1 MPEAKVQRHLA
12 MARQPRRLCESLRGL
27 EYLAARQEIM
37 LQQLRSLSPPS
48 CPTKSKG
55 AFSQFGQQSASR
67 KFDIAS
73 KAKRGKN
80 NQARMGTIPSE
91 TIEQIAAAN
100 DIVEVIGSYFP
111 LKRAG
116 ANFRALCPFHQEK
129 TPSFMVSPSRQTFHC
144 FGCGAGGSVFRFV
157 VDYEH
162 VDFPTAVRK
171 LAARA
176 GITVVEKSGR
186 RGAGDEERQRELR
199 QRLLKLHGEAAQ
211 WFHENLIK
219 REVGKAARGYLRS
232 RGITVEIAKRWQLGY
247 APDEWDAFGCWA
259 RSRDYDV
266 RDLIASGLV
275 KVKDDSDSIGSQRS
289 VSAQRTA
296 HATASYDRFRG
307 RIMFPICND
316 IGEVIAFSGR
326 LLQNEDGAAK
336 YLNSPETAL
345 FRKGSVLFG
354 LDKSKRALIEA
365 DCAVVCEGQLD
376 LISLFESGITNV
388 VAPQG
393 TAFTE
398 GQARILK
405 RFVNE
410 VVLCFDADAAGQKA
424 AERSLDALLQND
436 LIVRVAE
443 MPAGEDPDSL
453 VRREGKIA
461 FEKRIADARDFF
473 DYWIEREAANVDL
486 NSLSAKMEV
495 ARTLAETVSHVHDPV
510 MRGEVIS
517 KISARLAV
525 STSAFAALVSKQ
537 VRKGPSEVTTERRQ
551 QQVPPNDIALLCI
564 LALRSEEAHQFLRA
578 RSWREVLSQLPSTY
592 FLERILESEVRPND
606 SASLSAFLASLEPEE
621 EDIISGWLH
630 LKTPPNSVAVPWLR
644 LRQAAL
650 RRQLDIAKDRLRLPE
665 LSTGDVINLQK
676 QILDLQEQLHELS
689 QPAGAA
695 DS

>member
-1 MPEAKVQRHLA
+1 
-12 MARQPRRLCESLRGL
+12 
-27 EYLAARQEIM
+27 M

-398 GQARILK
+398 KQAHILK

-410 VVLCFDADAAGQKA
+410 VVLCFDADGAGRRAGDRSLTTFVEHFGVRPNPLVSRGRGPAQ
-424 AERSLDALLQND
+424 RSLDSFLQND
-436 LIVRVAE
+436 LIVRIAE
-443 MPAGEDPDSL
+443 MPPGEDPDSL
-453 VRREGKIA
+453 VRREGKEA
-461 FEKRIADARDFF
+461 F
-473 DYWIEREAANVDL
+473 
-486 NSLSAKMEV
+486 M
-495 ARTLAETVSHVHDPV
+495 
-510 MRGEVIS
+510 
-517 KISARLAV
+517 
-525 STSAFAALVSKQ
+525 
-537 VRKGPSEVTTERRQ
+537 
-551 QQVPPNDIALLCI
+551 
-564 LALRSEEAHQFLRA
+564 
-578 RSWREVLSQLPSTY
+578 
-592 FLERILESEVRPND
+592 
-606 SASLSAFLASLEPEE
+606 
-621 EDIISGWLH
+621 
-630 LKTPPNSVAVPWLR
+630 
-644 LRQAAL
+644 
-650 RRQLDIAKDRLRLPE
+650 
-665 LSTGDVINLQK
+665 
-676 QILDLQEQLHELS
+676 
-689 QPAGAA
+689 
-695 DS
+695 